1 MNAQLRYLTLF
12 KQGILS
18 QQFGAGL
25 SGTLNA
31 IENLAYVQ
39 IDTLS
44 VVERAHHHV
53 LWNRVAD
60 YDLTHLNQLVKKQHI
75 FEYWYHAAAYL
86 PMRDYRY
93 ALPRMMSIRNGEN
106 RYYTNIDKRLTNE
119 ILARVREEGALRAR
133 DIGKSNRNR
142 GGWWNLGQERR
153 ALDKL
158 FMQGDLMICE
168 RNGMEKV
175 YDLTERCLP
184 QNIDLSMPTLREYAI
199 YLLET
204 TIKAHGVFTLK
215 QLLHLRTGKSLQD
228 MMREVLSEYISSGV
242 VSAISNIGRTTI
254 YVDNKALELGESTVK
269 TNAQIKILSPFDNLV
284 IHRERLSLL
293 FNFDYRIECYTP
305 AAKRVFGYFC
315 LPILYGDTFI
325 GRVDCKAH
333 RAEQR
338 FEVIKLHLENDELD
352 QKQLLLLLRNELQRF
367 ADFNKCPLLEGI

>member
-1 MNAQLRYLTLF
+1 MNAQLRYLALF
-12 KQGILS
+12 KQGLLS

-25 SGTLNA
+25 SGTLSA

-293 FNFDYRIECYTP
+293 FNFDYRIECYTA

-315 LPILYGDTFI
+315 LPVLYGNTFI

-352 QKQLLLLLRNELQRF
+352 QKQLLPLLRNELQRF

>member
-1 MNAQLRYLTLF
+1 MNAQLRYLALF
-12 KQGILS
+12 KQGLLS

-25 SGTLNA
+25 SGTLSA

-93 ALPRMMSIRNGEN
+93 ALPRMMSIRNDEN
-106 RYYTNIDKRLTNE
+106 RYYTNVDKRLMGE
-119 ILARVREEGALRAR
+119 ILARVRAEGELRVR
-133 DIGKSNRNR
+133 DIGKSNQKK

-168 RNGMEKV
+168 RNGMEKI
-175 YDLTERCLP
+175 YDLAERCLP

-204 TIKAHGVFTLK
+204 TLRAHGVFTLK
-215 QLLHLRTGKSLQD
+215 QLLHLRTGKPLQD
-228 MMREVLSEYISSGV
+228 MMREVLSEYINSGV

-254 YVDNKALELGESTVK
+254 YMDNKALELGESTVK